1 MAAEFGK
8 ALYCA
13 YRFVIENKAQEV
25 KMGKYTEKAVREVEF
40 PCPLCAHT
48 FPSTS
53 MLSLSWKL
61 IMQDFFGGFEW
72 IEVLDELTGH

>member
-25 KMGKYTEKAVREVEF
+25 KMGKYTEKAGEGSRVYVSF
-40 PCPLCAHT
+40 VCTH
-48 FPSTS
+48 
-53 MLSLSWKL
+53 LS
-61 IMQDFFGGFEW
+61 QHFYAFT
-72 IEVLDELTGH
+72 ELETHYAGLFWGV